1 MPLSSLAL
9 QKIER
14 QAKTGRVH
22 EVFNILTE
30 KSKSKALPKSLP
42 DILNL
47 PKIPK
52 KVSDLPDELQK
63 IIIKKY
69 KGKIREWKPQ
79 GIKIRYG
86 LPNRIS
92 ELPEDIQKL
101 ILNKYK
107 ELYLREWKAEVLPK
121 SLTVL
126 PKILPKSLSVFNIFP
141 YETQK
146 TILNNFKDL
155 LRYKLRD
162 WVRENK
168 LNYDLLSGNH
178 NAVDFLSLPENKG
191 KIYYEL
197 LSGNTNPK
205 IIPLLKE
212 RILKERLMTYEELRE
227 ANNKIN
233 WSAVSKNINLIEIL
247 EDEENEDKL
256 DLKEISGNTKA
267 YNLLLRLLQKGKIID
282 FEELSRNPNK
292 NAIQLLTM
300 PKYIGNRKARQ
311 LSENTNSLA
320 LNIFIRDP
328 TLFNEIDW
336 EVLSENTNNTAI
348 KLLEKKW
355 KEEKELLTSTL
366 TVMRYVQ
373 LYNDGRVIVWRNVCG
388 NHNAIGLLRKKI
400 AEEKQLTLETILENI
415 EKEEKKRNWMGVDT
429 EVIMR
434 ETDWRIDWSILSGNH
449 NAILL
454 LRKKIKEEKQLSKSD
469 LHWLKE
475 FEKVNWEV
483 LSGNP
488 NAIELLTENYDDID
502 WYALCSNINPDAID
516 LLIKKIAEENKLSKD
531 VLDSLKLNEKVNWKV
546 LSGSLNPRVIE
557 LLEQNEDKIDW
568 GAFSSNTSPR
578 AMELLRKRVWEE
590 KRIVIAYISN
600 EINWEAFSSK
610 TSPRAMELLW
620 KRVWEKEE
628 DILSKISNKIDWDKL
643 SLNPSIFIIA

>member
-1 MPLSSLAL
+1 MPLSSLVQ
-9 QKIER
+9 QKRER

-42 DILNL
+42 
-47 PKIPK
+47 
-52 KVSDLPDELQK
+52 
-63 IIIKKY
+63 
-69 KGKIREWKPQ
+69 
-79 GIKIRYG
+79 
-86 LPNRIS
+86 
-92 ELPEDIQKL
+92 
-101 ILNKYK
+101 
-107 ELYLREWKAEVLPK
+107 A
-121 SLTVL
+121 
-126 PKILPKSLSVFNIFP
+126 FNIFP

-146 TILNNFKDL
+146 KILNNFKDL

-162 WVRENK
+162 WIRKDK

-191 KIYYEL
+191 IIYYEL

-212 RILKERLMTYEELRE
+212 RIEKERVMTYAELRE
-227 ANNKIN
+227 EDNKIN

-247 EDEENEDKL
+247 EDEKNEDKL

-267 YNLLLRLLQKGKIID
+267 YKLLLRLLQKGKIID
-282 FEELSRNPNK
+282 FGELSRNPNK

-300 PKYIGNRKARQ
+300 PNYIGNIKGRE

-320 LNIFIRDP
+320 LNIFIRNP
-328 TLFNEIDW
+328 EYLNQVDW

-348 KLLEKKW
+348 KLLKKKWEEEKK
-355 KEEKELLTSTL
+355 LLTSTSN
-366 TVMRYVQ
+366 VMRYVQ
-373 LYNDGRVIVWRNVCG
+373 LYNEGRVIVWRNVCG

-400 AEEKQLTLETILENI
+400 AEEKQLTLETLLENI
-415 EKEEKKRNWMGVDT
+415 KIEKEKKKIYWRGVDT
-429 EVIMR
+429 EVITR

-449 NAILL
+449 NAIRL
-454 LRKKIKEEKQLSKSD
+454 LRKKIKEDKQLSESD

-590 KRIVIAYISN
+590 KRIVISYISN
-600 EINWEAFSSK
+600 KIDWGAFSSK
-610 TSPRAMELLW
+610 TSPRAMKLLW
-620 KRVWEKEE
+620 KRVLKEE
-628 DILSKISNKIDWDKL
+628 EEILSKISNKIDWDKL